1 MHQPKKSVKA
11 FKVIFWDFDG
21 VIKDSVE
28 VKTTGYEQLFLPYGQ
43 DIARRVRQHHEVHGG
58 VSRYE
63 KIPLYLG
70 WAGEPVSEANAQDF
84 CQRFSSLVQRAVIDS
99 AWVPGVREYLLA
111 HHLQQHFVLVTAT
124 PQQEIEDILDTLG
137 IADYFRGVHG
147 APTSKTHAIKAVLG
161 QLKCLPGDAL
171 MVGDSET
178 DLQAALANDVP
189 FLLRCTPHNQALRQ
203 HYAGPMFD
211 RLNDE

>member
-1 MHQPKKSVKA
+1 MTPSSLLQKQ
-11 FKVIFWDFDG
+11 KVIFWDFDG

-28 VKTTGYEQLFLPYGQ
+28 VKTTGYEQLFLPYGP
-43 DIARRVRQHHEVHGG
+43 DVAGRVRQHHEAHSG
-58 VSRYE
+58 VSRYD

-70 WAGEPVSEANAQDF
+70 WAGEPANEANVEDF
-84 CQRFSSLVQRAVIDS
+84 CQRFSDLVQRAVVDS
-99 AWVPGVREYLLA
+99 AWVPGVREYLLR

-124 PQQEIEDILDTLG
+124 PQQEIEDILGALG
-137 IADYFRGVHG
+137 VAQCFREVHG
-147 APTSKTHAIKAVLG
+147 APKSKTVAIKGVLG
-161 QLKCLPGDAL
+161 QLKCPPGDAL

-189 FLLRCTPHNQALRQ
+189 FLLRRSTHNQALRE